1 LPTLYFVDVGNRRE
15 VGLCENTAPVS
26 VCLSVC
32 LWIWMLFL
40 VCPSFFLIH
49 IVSDL
54 ACTHARSEA
63 LNGVEV
69 RSWKLEDNR
78 GVIVRCSIRD
88 GARSPVFSFVAVFLP
103 MRYRPCLRVSLNLFL
118 VLSSARRTDRTR
130 FVSQLFT
137 RSLFCLSFAL
147 FCCHF
152 NVPGDSTEV
161 HVGTV
166 LAGWSMDVV

>member
-1 LPTLYFVDVGNRRE
+1 MDMDVVFSMPFV
-15 VGLCENTAPVS
+15 
-26 VCLSVC
+26 
-32 LWIWMLFL
+32 
-40 VCPSFFLIH
+40 LIH
-49 IVSDL
+49 IGSDL

-130 FVSQLFT
+130 FVSL
-137 RSLFCLSFAL
+137 SLSF
-147 FCCHF
+147 
-152 NVPGDSTEV
+152 VVISTYRV
-161 HVGTV
+161 TQQKYT
-166 LAGWSMDVV
+166 